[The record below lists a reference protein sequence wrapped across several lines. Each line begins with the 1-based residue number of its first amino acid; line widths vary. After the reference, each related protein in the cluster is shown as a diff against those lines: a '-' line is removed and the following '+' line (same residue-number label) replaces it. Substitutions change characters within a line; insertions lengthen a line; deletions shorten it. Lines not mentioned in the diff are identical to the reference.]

1 MHGSIGK
8 MQVMDVTGHLEI
20 KWSRNNE
27 EEIESARAIFD
38 EKTEAGYSAFKIKTL
53 GGQGER
59 INEFD
64 PTAEKIMLVPQL
76 KGG

>member
-1 MHGSIGK
+1 MHGT
-8 MQVMDVTGHLEI
+8 MNVMDTTGHLEI
-20 KWSRNNE
+20 KWNRNNTE
-27 EEIESARAIFD
+27 EVESAREIFE

-59 INEFD
+59 IDEFD
-64 PTAEKIMLVPQL
+64 PAAEKIMLVPQL